1 MTSIAHHSPKRVA
14 TRRAPATKPSC
25 MPPAHPPLGIL
36 SISPA
41 GEDHTAV
48 RQSCSEMTC
57 WIQTAESCHTAL
69 QRLRHDRISIVVCE
83 RDLPDGT
90 WRDILEHLGAS
101 PERPFLIVTSRV
113 ADEWLWAEV
122 LNLGGYDVLAKPF
135 NATETRHVLET
146 ACLGKRHASR
156 ARHASGG

>member
-1 MTSIAHHSPKRVA
+1 MTSIVHHSPKRVA
-14 TRRAPATKPSC
+14 GRHAPATKRC
-25 MPPAHPPLGIL
+25 CIPPAHPPLGIL
-36 SISPA
+36 SVSSA
-41 GEDHTAV
+41 GEDHTAA
-48 RQSCSEMTC
+48 RQSCSGMMC
-57 WIQTAESCHTAL
+57 WIQTAESCHTAF
-69 QRLRHDRISIVVCE
+69 QRLSQARISIVVCE

-135 NATETRHVLET
+135 NAAETKHVLET
-146 ACLGKRHASR
+146 ACLGKRHANL
-156 ARHASGG
+156 AASGGG